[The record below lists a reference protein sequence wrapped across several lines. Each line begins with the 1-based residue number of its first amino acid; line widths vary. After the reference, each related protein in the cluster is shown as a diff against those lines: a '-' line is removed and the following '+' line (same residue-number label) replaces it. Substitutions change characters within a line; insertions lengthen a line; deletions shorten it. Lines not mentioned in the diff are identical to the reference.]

1 MLYKIFTGLL
11 VLSLSPA
18 AYADEASVFD
28 YWLGDHIIDYPLSG
42 LDVITTDLDNF
53 GGQSFIRVLAPN
65 ANEVVLTFR
74 RPRNT
79 LQYIEHDW
87 INREVTS
94 LTALGLPE
102 VPEFIFGQTRIVDIQ
117 SALGQQGFHY
127 ACRGLEQIS
136 GGVLSFISFEF
147 SSRRDAVYTF
157 VVEYSRDLAD
167 RGLVDM
173 EEIDLTQAVL
183 VGTIVSLPDYPEDFW
198 CADRVPYTAKP
209 ALPDTKAPVNESFED
224 FLPLGARI
232 AETEPW
238 EVITVPEVMIT
249 KNGALTSG
257 DRLFMIPDLSDCS
270 GAEIFLWAHTYDDEK
285 LLALEGRD
293 LDAAF
298 NLLLVEQ
305 NRVPLQ
311 SPVLLKHAL
320 YAPIKG
326 RSWPPFAIG
335 SLSIGRLNL
344 ERLVALEKNE
354 SAFGFSLEF
363 LTDTA
368 GMQDNYWSLEGLY
381 EAGSE
386 AMRLCREQRPW

>member
-1 MLYKIFTGLL
+1 MLYRIVTCLL
-11 VLSLSPA
+11 VLSLPPA

-28 YWLGDHIIDYPLSG
+28 YWLGDHIIDYPLSE
-42 LDVITTDLDNF
+42 LDVITTDLDSF
-53 GGQSFIRVLAPN
+53 EGQSFIRVRAPN
-65 ANEVVLTFR
+65 SNEVVLTFR

-94 LTALGLPE
+94 LTALDLPE
-102 VPEFIFGQTRIVDIQ
+102 VPEFIFGQTRIADIQ

-127 ACRGLEQIS
+127 ACRSLEQIS
-136 GGVLSFISFEF
+136 GGMLSFISFEF

-157 VVEYSRDLAD
+157 VVEYSRDLAN
-167 RGLVDM
+167 RGLVDLD
-173 EEIDLTQAVL
+173 EIDLTQAVL
-183 VGTIVSLPDYPEDFW
+183 VGTIVSRPDYPEDFW
-198 CADRVPYTAKP
+198 CADRVPYTANP
-209 ALPDTKAPVNESFED
+209 ALPGAKTSVNESFES
-224 FLPLGARI
+224 FLPLGTSVAD
-232 AETEPW
+232 TEPW
-238 EVITVPEVMIT
+238 EVITDPEVMIA
-249 KNGALTSG
+249 KNGALTWG
-257 DRLFMIPDLSDCS
+257 DRLFLIPELSDCS
-270 GAEIFLWAHTYDDEK
+270 GAAIFLWAHTYDDEK

-293 LDAAF
+293 IDAAF

-305 NRVPLQ
+305 KRVPLQ

-320 YAPIKG
+320 YAPIKA

-335 SLSIGRLNL
+335 SLSVGTFDL
-344 ERLVALEKNE
+344 ERLIELEKNQ

-363 LTDTA
+363 STDTA

-386 AMRLCREQRPW
+386 AMRLCREHKP

>member
-1 MLYKIFTGLL
+1 MLYRIIIGLL
-11 VLSLSPA
+11 VLSLSPT

-28 YWLGDHIIDYPLSG
+28 YWLGDHIIDYPLSE
-42 LDVITTDLDNF
+42 LDVITTDLDSSE
-53 GGQSFIRVLAPN
+53 GQSFIRVRAPN
-65 ANEVVLTFR
+65 TNEVVLTFR

-94 LTALGLPE
+94 LTALDLPE
-102 VPEFIFGQTRIVDIQ
+102 VPEFTFGQTRIADIQ

-127 ACRGLEQIS
+127 ACRSLEQIS
-136 GGVLSFISFEF
+136 GGMLSFISFEF

-157 VVEYSRDLAD
+157 VVEYSRDLAN
-167 RGLVDM
+167 RGLVDL

-183 VGTIVSLPDYPEDFW
+183 VGTIVSRPDYPEDFW

-209 ALPDTKAPVNESFED
+209 ALADAETSVNESFES
-224 FLPLGARI
+224 FLPLGTSVAD
-232 AETEPW
+232 TEPW
-238 EVITVPEVMIT
+238 EVITDPEVMIA
-249 KNGALTSG
+249 KNGALTWG
-257 DRLFMIPDLSDCS
+257 DRLFLIPEQSDCS
-270 GAEIFLWAHTYDDEK
+270 GAAIFLWAHTYDDEK

-293 LDAAF
+293 IDAAF

-305 NRVPLQ
+305 KRVPLQ

-320 YAPIKG
+320 YAPIKA

-335 SLSIGRLNL
+335 SLSIGTFDL
-344 ERLVALEKNE
+344 ERLIELEKNQ

-363 LTDTA
+363 STDAA

-386 AMRLCREQRPW
+386 AMRLCREHKP

>member
-1 MLYKIFTGLL
+1 MLYRIIIGLL
-11 VLSLSPA
+11 VLSLPPA

-28 YWLGDHIIDYPLSG
+28 YWLGDHIIDYPLSE
-42 LDVITTDLDNF
+42 LDVITTDLDSF
-53 GGQSFIRVLAPN
+53 EGQSFIRVRAPN
-65 ANEVVLTFR
+65 SNEVVLTFR

-94 LTALGLPE
+94 ITALGLPE
-102 VPEFIFGQTRIVDIQ
+102 VPEFIFGQTRIADIQ

-127 ACRGLEQIS
+127 ACRSLEQIS
-136 GGVLSFISFEF
+136 GGMLSFISFEF

-157 VVEYSRDLAD
+157 VVEYSRDLAN
-167 RGLVDM
+167 RGLVDL

-183 VGTIVSLPDYPEDFW
+183 VGTIVSRPDYPEDFW

-209 ALPDTKAPVNESFED
+209 ALADAKTSVNESFES
-224 FLPLGARI
+224 FLPLGTSVAD
-232 AETEPW
+232 TEPW
-238 EVITVPEVMIT
+238 EVITDPEVMIA
-249 KNGALTSG
+249 KNGALTWG
-257 DRLFMIPDLSDCS
+257 DRLFLIPELSDCS
-270 GAEIFLWAHTYDDEK
+270 GAAIFLWAHTYDDEK

-293 LDAAF
+293 IDAAF

-305 NRVPLQ
+305 KRVPLQ

-320 YAPIKG
+320 YAPIKA

-335 SLSIGRLNL
+335 SLSVGTFDL
-344 ERLVALEKNE
+344 ERLIELEKNQ

-363 LTDTA
+363 STDTA

-386 AMRLCREQRPW
+386 AMRLCREHKP

>member
-1 MLYKIFTGLL
+1 MLYRIITGLL

-42 LDVITTDLDNF
+42 LDVITTDLDSF
-53 GGQSFIRVLAPN
+53 GGQSFIRFRAPN

-183 VGTIVSLPDYPEDFW
+183 VGTIVSRPDYPEDFW
-198 CADRVPYTAKP
+198 CEDRVSYTAKP
-209 ALPDTKAPVNESFED
+209 ALPDAKISANERFESL
-224 FLPLGARI
+224 LPLGTSVADN
-232 AETEPW
+232 EPW
-238 EVITVPEVMIT
+238 EVITDPEVMIA
-249 KNGALTSG
+249 KNGALTWG
-257 DRLFMIPDLSDCS
+257 DQLFLIPDLSDCS
-270 GAEIFLWAHTYDDEK
+270 GAEVFAWAHTYDDEK

-326 RSWPPFAIG
+326 RLWPPFAIG
-335 SLSIGRLNL
+335 SLSIGMLNL

-363 LTDTA
+363 PTDTA

>member
-1 MLYKIFTGLL
+1 MLYKIITGLL

-42 LDVITTDLDNF
+42 LDVITTDLDSF
-53 GGQSFIRVLAPN
+53 GGQSFIWFRAPN

-74 RPRNT
+74 HPRNT

-87 INREVTS
+87 INRDVTS

-157 VVEYSRDLAD
+157 VVEYSRDLAN
-167 RGLVDM
+167 RGLVDL

-183 VGTIVSLPDYPEDFW
+183 VGTIVSRPDYPEDFW
-198 CADRVPYTAKP
+198 CADRVSYTAKP
-209 ALPDTKAPVNESFED
+209 ALPDAKTSVNESFES
-224 FLPLGARI
+224 FLPLG
-232 AETEPW
+232 TSVTDSEPW
-238 EVITVPEVMIT
+238 EVITDPEVMIA
-249 KNGALTSG
+249 KNGALTWG
-257 DRLFMIPDLSDCS
+257 DQLFLIPDLSDCS
-270 GAEIFLWAHTYDDEK
+270 GAEVFAWAHTYDDEK

-326 RSWPPFAIG
+326 RLWPPFAIG

-354 SAFGFSLEF
+354 SAFGFLLEF
-363 LTDTA
+363 STDTA

>member
-1 MLYKIFTGLL
+1 MLYRIVTCLL
-11 VLSLSPA
+11 VLSLPPA

-28 YWLGDHIIDYPLSG
+28 YWLGDHIIDYPLSE
-42 LDVITTDLDNF
+42 LDVITTDLDSF
-53 GGQSFIRVLAPN
+53 EGQSFIRVRAPN
-65 ANEVVLTFR
+65 SNEVVLTFR

-94 LTALGLPE
+94 LTALDLPE
-102 VPEFIFGQTRIVDIQ
+102 VPEFIFGQTRIADIQ

-127 ACRGLEQIS
+127 ACRSLEQIS
-136 GGVLSFISFEF
+136 GGMLSFISFEF

-157 VVEYSRDLAD
+157 VVEYSRDLAN
-167 RGLVDM
+167 RGLVDL

-183 VGTIVSLPDYPEDFW
+183 VGTIVSRPDYPEDFW
-198 CADRVPYTAKP
+198 CADRVPYTANP
-209 ALPDTKAPVNESFED
+209 ALPGAKTSVNESFES
-224 FLPLGARI
+224 FLPLGTSVAD
-232 AETEPW
+232 TEPW
-238 EVITVPEVMIT
+238 EVITDPEVMIA
-249 KNGALTSG
+249 KNGALTWG
-257 DRLFMIPDLSDCS
+257 DRLFLIPNSSDCS
-270 GAEIFLWAHTYDDEK
+270 GAAIFLWAHTYDDEK

-293 LDAAF
+293 IDAAF

-305 NRVPLQ
+305 KRVPLQ

-320 YAPIKG
+320 YAPIKA

-335 SLSIGRLNL
+335 SLSVGTFDL
-344 ERLVALEKNE
+344 ERLIELEKNQ

-363 LTDTA
+363 STDTA

-386 AMRLCREQRPW
+386 AMRLCQEHKP

>member
-1 MLYKIFTGLL
+1 VLYRIIIGLL

-28 YWLGDHIIDYPLSG
+28 YWLGDHIIDYPLSE
-42 LDVITTDLDNF
+42 LDVITTDLDSF
-53 GGQSFIRVLAPN
+53 EGQSFIRVRAPS

-94 LTALGLPE
+94 LTALDLPE
-102 VPEFIFGQTRIVDIQ
+102 VPEFTFGQTRIADIQ

-127 ACRGLEQIS
+127 ACRSLEQIS
-136 GGVLSFISFEF
+136 GGMLSFISFEF

-157 VVEYSRDLAD
+157 VVEYSRDLAN
-167 RGLVDM
+167 RGLVDL

-183 VGTIVSLPDYPEDFW
+183 VGTIVSRPDYAEDFW

-209 ALPDTKAPVNESFED
+209 ALADAKTSVNESFES
-224 FLPLGARI
+224 FLPLGTSVAD
-232 AETEPW
+232 TEPW
-238 EVITVPEVMIT
+238 EVITDPEVMIA
-249 KNGALTSG
+249 KNGALTWG
-257 DRLFMIPDLSDCS
+257 DRLFLIPELTDCS
-270 GAEIFLWAHTYDDEK
+270 GAAIFLWAHTYDDEK

-293 LDAAF
+293 IDAAF

-305 NRVPLQ
+305 KRVPLQ

-320 YAPIKG
+320 YAPIKA

-335 SLSIGRLNL
+335 SLSVGTFDL
-344 ERLVALEKNE
+344 ERLIELEKNQ

-363 LTDTA
+363 STDAA

-386 AMRLCREQRPW
+386 AMRLCREHKP

>member
-1 MLYKIFTGLL
+1 MLYRIVTCLL
-11 VLSLSPA
+11 VLSLPPA

-28 YWLGDHIIDYPLSG
+28 YWLGDDIIDYPLSE
-42 LDVITTDLDNF
+42 LDVITTDLDSF
-53 GGQSFIRVLAPN
+53 EGQSFIRVRAPN
-65 ANEVVLTFR
+65 SNEVVLTFR

-94 LTALGLPE
+94 LTALDLPE
-102 VPEFIFGQTRIVDIQ
+102 VPEFTFGQTRIADIQ

-127 ACRGLEQIS
+127 ACRSLEQIS
-136 GGVLSFISFEF
+136 GGMLSFISFEF

-157 VVEYSRDLAD
+157 VVEYSRDLAN
-167 RGLVDM
+167 RGLVDL

-183 VGTIVSLPDYPEDFW
+183 VGTIVSRPDYPEDFW

-209 ALPDTKAPVNESFED
+209 ALPDAKTSVNESFES
-224 FLPLGARI
+224 FLPLGTSVAD
-232 AETEPW
+232 TEPW
-238 EVITVPEVMIT
+238 EVITDPEVMIA
-249 KNGALTSG
+249 KNGALTWG
-257 DRLFMIPDLSDCS
+257 DRLFLIPELSDCS
-270 GAEIFLWAHTYDDEK
+270 GAAIFLWAHTYDDEK

-293 LDAAF
+293 IDAAF

-305 NRVPLQ
+305 KRVPLQ

-320 YAPIKG
+320 YAPIKA

-335 SLSIGRLNL
+335 SLSVGTFDL
-344 ERLVALEKNE
+344 ERLIELEKNQ

-363 LTDTA
+363 STDTA

-386 AMRLCREQRPW
+386 AMRLCREHKP

>member
-1 MLYKIFTGLL
+1 MLYRIIIGLL

-42 LDVITTDLDNF
+42 LDVITTDLDSF
-53 GGQSFIRVLAPN
+53 GGQSFIRFRAPN

-183 VGTIVSLPDYPEDFW
+183 VGTIVSRPDYPEDFW
-198 CADRVPYTAKP
+198 CADRVSYTAKP
-209 ALPDTKAPVNESFED
+209 ALPDAKISANERFESL
-224 FLPLGARI
+224 LPLGTSVADN
-232 AETEPW
+232 EPW
-238 EVITVPEVMIT
+238 EVITDPEVMIA
-249 KNGALTSG
+249 KNGALTWG
-257 DRLFMIPDLSDCS
+257 DQLFLIPDLSDCS
-270 GAEIFLWAHTYDDEK
+270 GAEVFAWAHTYDDEK

-326 RSWPPFAIG
+326 RLWPPFAIG

-363 LTDTA
+363 STDTA

>member
-1 MLYKIFTGLL
+1 MLYRIIIGLL

-28 YWLGDHIIDYPLSG
+28 YWLGDHIIDYPLSE
-42 LDVITTDLDNF
+42 LDVITTDLDSF
-53 GGQSFIRVLAPN
+53 EGQSFIRVRAPN

-94 LTALGLPE
+94 LTALDLPE
-102 VPEFIFGQTRIVDIQ
+102 VPEFIFGQTRIADIQ

-127 ACRGLEQIS
+127 ACRSLEQIS
-136 GGVLSFISFEF
+136 GGMLSFISFEF

-157 VVEYSRDLAD
+157 VVEYSRDLAN
-167 RGLVDM
+167 RGLVDL

-183 VGTIVSLPDYPEDFW
+183 VGTIVSRPDYPEDFW

-209 ALPDTKAPVNESFED
+209 ALPDAKTSVNESFES
-224 FLPLGARI
+224 FLPLGTSVAD
-232 AETEPW
+232 TEPW
-238 EVITVPEVMIT
+238 EVITDPEVMIA
-249 KNGALTSG
+249 KNGALTWG
-257 DRLFMIPDLSDCS
+257 DRLFLIPELTDCS
-270 GAEIFLWAHTYDDEK
+270 GAAIFLWAHTYDDEK

-293 LDAAF
+293 IDAAF

-305 NRVPLQ
+305 KRVPLQ

-320 YAPIKG
+320 YAPIKA

-335 SLSIGRLNL
+335 SLSIGTFDL
-344 ERLVALEKNE
+344 ERLIELEKNQ

-363 LTDTA
+363 STDTA

-386 AMRLCREQRPW
+386 AMRLCREHKP

>member
-1 MLYKIFTGLL
+1 MLYRIIIGLL

-28 YWLGDHIIDYPLSG
+28 YWLGDHIIDYPLSE
-42 LDVITTDLDNF
+42 LDVITTDLDSF
-53 GGQSFIRVLAPN
+53 EGQSFIRVRAPN
-65 ANEVVLTFR
+65 SNEVVLTFR

-94 LTALGLPE
+94 LTALDLPE
-102 VPEFIFGQTRIVDIQ
+102 VPEFIFGQTRIADIQ

-127 ACRGLEQIS
+127 ACRSLEQIS
-136 GGVLSFISFEF
+136 GGMLSFISFEF

-157 VVEYSRDLAD
+157 VVEYSRDLAN
-167 RGLVDM
+167 RGLVDL

-183 VGTIVSLPDYPEDFW
+183 VGTIVSRPDYPEDFW

-209 ALPDTKAPVNESFED
+209 ALPDAKTSVNESFES
-224 FLPLGARI
+224 FLPLGTSVAD
-232 AETEPW
+232 TEPW
-238 EVITVPEVMIT
+238 EVITDPEVMIA
-249 KNGALTSG
+249 KNGALTWG
-257 DRLFMIPDLSDCS
+257 DRLFLIPELTDCS
-270 GAEIFLWAHTYDDEK
+270 GAAIFLWAHTYDDEK

-293 LDAAF
+293 IDAAF

-305 NRVPLQ
+305 KRVPLQ
-311 SPVLLKHAL
+311 SPALLKHAL
-320 YAPIKG
+320 YAPIKA

-335 SLSIGRLNL
+335 SLSIGTFDL
-344 ERLVALEKNE
+344 ERLIELENNQ

-363 LTDTA
+363 STDTA

-386 AMRLCREQRPW
+386 AMRLCREHKP